1 MFRRAAAAA
10 PRSATPWGGLVSSL
24 KTEVAP
30 DPRRWVTV
38 LHADLPHAA
47 RSEGALDPALL
58 DRLSQ
63 HVGAAFA
70 QAVERE
76 GGRVNQVDRGGWQ
89 AVFGWPEASDR
100 DATHAVDAALGLQQA
115 LAERQSTQAPLA
127 GWLSARV
134 GIHGAV
140 TALRHSGGAIQFIGG
155 LPAIA
160 RQLCQAAGDGEVL
173 VTEESLGPYLYAY
186 SSHAVATPTID
197 GLGTTARVRRVV
209 GRLAARS
216 RYQAT
221 STRGMARFGGRA
233 AELETLRQALREAR
247 EGQPGLVALRAPAGA
262 GKTRLAEEFLREA
275 QLGGCQV
282 LRGECEAGLGS
293 TPLRP
298 FSDMFRRRWPLEPA
312 HPGQAIGSALGQL
325 VARIDPSSVQHVPTL
340 LALLGLGGDAAPAPP
355 GAAAGRAG
363 LLALLALLQ
372 ALAGK
377 APLVVFIDDW
387 QWADDATREATF
399 QLLATP
405 GLRVLVLVAA
415 RSSPGGD
422 VSLASHRV
430 IELAPLSAPAARAA
444 IADLLPGG
452 EPFVVEDLVRWSGG
466 NPLYIEELCH
476 YVARHR
482 RLPGMPSDSGPAWL
496 ESLTES
502 RLNTLA
508 PPMRQLLDAA
518 AVIGVSPSLPALMH
532 LAGCGPGDERL
543 AGLAQQ
549 DFLYPAEGGEEWRFK
564 HELTHKVVYA
574 AIDPSRRQDLHRR
587 MALWLSPAGDP
598 QAESPHCEALAH
610 HWAGAGEPA
619 LAARYGERAGDR
631 AMSNSSVD
639 LAKIQYRAVLD
650 MLEHL
655 PDSAERYQLWRSV
668 TRRFGLA
675 SVFDPG
681 EAEVRIFQRAL
692 QEARRHG
699 DPPGAAF
706 AEYWSA
712 YGLYALGHNRQALT
726 HARSCLALATAA
738 AERNLALQAQA
749 MLAQVFAA
757 SGDTVQAEAMFDLTI
772 PVISQLRASGVSVG
786 PGLSYLLAC
795 QGCMLGDF
803 GRFDEAE
810 DRFSRAMQAAPSAS
824 HEVNGSVLCLRAC
837 VRLWSGRHDE
847 ALADARQA
855 EAVGARVRSLYIHA
869 MGRALAGRARWCRQE
884 GPGAAR
890 AIAEATT
897 WLQAHGQQLFV
908 SLNHGWLAEAAAAEG
923 DAGKVRE
930 HAALALARSRQGDVL
945 GLPMALR
952 ALARVEAQAGGA
964 ARAGRHLDL
973 ADRIARRRRSP
984 HEHRANDDLRA
995 QVARWRGR
1003 LRDLATPRPPNAAS

>member
-1 MFRRAAAAA
+1 
-10 PRSATPWGGLVSSL
+10 VSSL
-24 KTEVAP
+24 KTEMAA
-30 DPRRWVTV
+30 DLRQWVTV
-38 LHADLPHAA
+38 LHADLPQGA
-47 RSEGALDPALL
+47 RTQGALNPAQQEHLL
-58 DRLSQ
+58 QRI
-63 HVGAAFA
+63 GAAFA
-70 QAVERE
+70 QAVERH
-76 GGRVNQVDRGGWQ
+76 GGRVNHVDHDGWQ

-100 DATHAVDAALGLQQA
+100 DATYAVDAALDLQQA
-115 LAERQSTQAPLA
+115 LGELESAQPPLA
-127 GWLSARV
+127 GGLSARV

-140 TALRHSGGAIQFIGG
+140 TALRDSGGAIQFIGE

-160 RQLCQAAGDGEVL
+160 HLLCLAAAAGEVL

-186 SSHAVATPTID
+186 SSLAVATPAIN
-197 GLGTTARVRRVV
+197 GLGAAARVRRVV
-209 GRLAARS
+209 GRLAGRS

-221 STRGMARFGGRA
+221 TTRGMARFVGRD
-233 AELETLRQALREAR
+233 AELQDLRRALREAI
-247 EGQPGLVALRAPAGA
+247 EGRPGLVALRAQAGV

-282 LRGECEAGLGS
+282 LRGECEAGLGN

-298 FSDMFRRRWPLEPA
+298 FSDMFRRRWPLDPA
-312 HPGQAIGSALGQL
+312 HGGQAIGSALGHL
-325 VARIDPSSVQHVPTL
+325 VARIDPSSVQHVPAL
-340 LALLGLGGDAAPAPP
+340 LALLGLGVDGSPVPA
-355 GAAAGRAG
+355 GAAAGPAG
-363 LLALLALLQ
+363 RSALLALLR

-405 GLRVLVLVAA
+405 SLRVLVLAA
-415 RSSPGGD
+415 VRSSRGGD

-430 IELAPLSAPAARAA
+430 IELPPLSAPAARAA

-502 RLNTLA
+502 RLNTLT

-518 AVIGVSPSLPALMH
+518 AVIGMSPSLPALMN
-532 LAGCGPGDERL
+532 LAGCSPDDEQL
-543 AGLAQQ
+543 AGLALQ
-549 DFLYPAEGGEEWRFK
+549 DFLYPAEGGDEWRFK
-564 HELTHKVVYA
+564 HELTHRVVYA

-587 MALWLSPAGDP
+587 MALWLNPAGDQ
-598 QAESPHCEALAH
+598 QAEVQHCEALAH
-610 HWAGAGEPA
+610 HWAGAAEPA
-619 LAARYGERAGDR
+619 LAARYGELAGDR
-631 AMSNSSVD
+631 AMANSSVD

-650 MLEHL
+650 MLEQL
-655 PDSAERYQLWRSV
+655 PDTAERYQLLRSV

-675 SVFDPG
+675 CVFDPG
-681 EAEVRIFQRAL
+681 EAEVCTFQRAL

-706 AEYWSA
+706 AEYWLA
-712 YGLYALGHNRQALT
+712 YSLYALGHNRQALI

-738 AERNLALQAQA
+738 ADRELALHAQA

-757 SGDTVQAEAMFDLTI
+757 SGDTVQAEAMFELTI
-772 PVISQLRASGVSVG
+772 PVISRLRASGVPVG

-810 DRFSRAMQAAPSAS
+810 DCFSRALQAVPSAG

-847 ALADARQA
+847 ALADAQQA
-855 EAVGARVRSLYIHA
+855 EAVGAQVRSQYIYA
-869 MGRALAGRARWCRQE
+869 MGRALTGRARWCRQE
-884 GPGAAR
+884 GPSAR
-890 AIAEATT
+890 RSIAEATA

-923 DAGKVRE
+923 DASKVRE
-930 HAALALARSRQGDVL
+930 HARLALARARQGDVL

-964 ARAGRHLDL
+964 ARAVRHLDL
-973 ADRIARRRRSP
+973 ADRIARRRRSS

-995 QVARWRGR
+995 QAARWRGR
-1003 LRDLATPRPPNAAS
+1003 WRDLATPRPPNAAP